1 MASTGNTSAFINAQ
15 QYGKKKK
22 MNYKSPVVKKK
33 KKTKIV
39 KKTKGKSKNLSLIH
53 ISEPTRPY

>member
-22 MNYKSPVVKKK
+22 MKYKSPVVKKK

-39 KKTKGKSKNLSLIH
+39 KKTKGKSKN
-53 ISEPTRPY
+53 YG